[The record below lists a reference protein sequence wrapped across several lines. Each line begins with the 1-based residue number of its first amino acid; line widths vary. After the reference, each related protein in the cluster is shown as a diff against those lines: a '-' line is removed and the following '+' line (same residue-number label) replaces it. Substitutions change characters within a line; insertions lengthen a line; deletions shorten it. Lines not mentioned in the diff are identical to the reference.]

1 MAIRQ
6 QIEALV
12 SGSFA
17 VNPCTRDGA
26 AADLQQQ
33 QPLCCV
39 AFLGGSLGCCSSSTQ
54 QKAAFV
60 FLLGSEPG
68 GAVSGPSTA
77 IQAAAAWVDSSG
89 TWRDR
94 Q

>member
-12 SGSFA
+12 SGSFV

-39 AFLGGSLGCCSSSTQ
+39 AFLGGFPGVLQFQHPAESSICLP
-54 QKAAFV
+54 AGF
-60 FLLGSEPG
+60 
-68 GAVSGPSTA
+68 
-77 IQAAAAWVDSSG
+77 
-89 TWRDR
+89 
-94 Q
+94 